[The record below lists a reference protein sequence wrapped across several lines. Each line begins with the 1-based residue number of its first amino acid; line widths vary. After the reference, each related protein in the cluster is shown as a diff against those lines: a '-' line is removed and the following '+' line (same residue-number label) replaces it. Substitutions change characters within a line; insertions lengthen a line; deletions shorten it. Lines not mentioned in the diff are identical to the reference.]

1 MRQSGLCLGLF
12 LLWVWG
18 GMEIEVY
25 NYYFPLRLTLAHHLS
40 FAFASG
46 NTVSIYQ
53 SEPAFHLYPFLLR
66 VAIFLPSV

>member
-1 MRQSGLCLGLF
+1 
-12 LLWVWG
+12 
-18 GMEIEVY
+18 MEIEVY